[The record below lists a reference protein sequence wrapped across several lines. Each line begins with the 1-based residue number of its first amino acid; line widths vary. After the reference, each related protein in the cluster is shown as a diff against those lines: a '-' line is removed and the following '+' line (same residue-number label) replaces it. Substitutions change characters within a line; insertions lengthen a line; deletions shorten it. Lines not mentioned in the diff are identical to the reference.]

1 MCIRDRRGN
10 NGAVISERMQR
21 WCAEQSREEAIK
33 ALDEVQKEQRW
44 VLINEYVPMRL
55 AHKDEDRKN
64 AQRGV
69 SYRPE
74 RAEQRRSEEAW
85 LAKVEARL
93 QALKARVSKLEERI
107 DLLRMRPEEL
117 RRFGFRGAE
126 EEPLMGGPSWR
137 TPTEAEREA
146 AVAAREGE
154 ARDAFE
160 ANRRAEAVDNT

>member
-1 MCIRDRRGN
+1 MHTLSLHDALPIC
-10 NGAVISERMQR
+10 EWEFQ
-21 WCAEQSREEAIK
+21 EAIK

-44 VLINEYVPMRL
+44 VLLNEYVPRRL
-55 AHKDEDRKN
+55 AHKEEDREIAWK
-64 AQRGV
+64 GV

-74 RAEQRRSEEAW
+74 RAEQRRIEEAW

-93 QALKARVSKLEERI
+93 KALKERASKLEERI

-126 EEPLMGGPSWR
+126 EEPLMGRPSWR

-160 ANRRAEAVDNT
+160 ANRRAEQMDEM